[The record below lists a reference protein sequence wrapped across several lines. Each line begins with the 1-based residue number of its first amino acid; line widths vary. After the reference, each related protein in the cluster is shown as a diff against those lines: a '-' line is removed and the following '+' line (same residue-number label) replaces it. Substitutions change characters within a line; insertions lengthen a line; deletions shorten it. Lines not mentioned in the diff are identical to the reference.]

1 MCPIPQIAAS
11 RATPTFYPTAH
22 TLCPTAAPTTL
33 TAFLQPT
40 EIRITAQFHDAG
52 IMAIHLAL
60 YYPFGE
66 EVMMQSTVG
75 ILNPSKM
82 QRRKDNT

>member
-1 MCPIPQIAAS
+1 MKLGFACAYRLNVKCDCPPLSVTILYKDIEANFMCPTPQIAAS

-40 EIRITAQFHDAG
+40 EIH
-52 IMAIHLAL
+52 HK
-60 YYPFGE
+60 YYSSIP
-66 EVMMQSTVG
+66 
-75 ILNPSKM
+75 
-82 QRRKDNT
+82 